1 MIQNNQKSNF
11 FSRYKLETVDV
22 KSNLL
27 TRSLLWMS
35 LGLMMII
42 FVAWFSST
50 NTTILNLVF
59 NLTTG
64 ISSIFMWLINIVII
78 FALFYTVSNKNINIL
93 IPTFLYIFFAIYE
106 GMMITTI
113 LIMTGTT
120 NVVSSLLLYM
130 LIPAAMFALMGVLG
144 YFKLVNFTK
153 LVPFAI
159 FGLIGLSIMGFI
171 MFFTTSSILYSFY
184 TLLGMIVFIIWIGF
198 DLQMIF
204 RTQET
209 MNEYVDKKEMNK
221 LAFLF
226 GIKLFID
233 FVNLLIMVIRW
244 FGWR

>member
-11 FSRYKLETVDV
+11 FSKYKLETVDV

-50 NTTILNLVF
+50 NTTVLNLVI
-59 NLTTG
+59 NLSTG
-64 ISSIFMWLINIVII
+64 ITSIFMWLINIIII

-113 LIMTGTT
+113 LIMTGT
-120 NVVSSLLLYM
+120 NNIVSSLLLYM

-144 YFKLVNFTK
+144 YFKLINFTK

-159 FGLIGLSIMGFI
+159 FGLFGLSIMGFI
-171 MFFTTSSILYSFY
+171 MFFTTNQILYSFY
-184 TLLGMIVFIIWIGF
+184 TILGMAVFIIWIGF

-233 FVNLLIMVIRW
+233 FVNLLVMVIRW